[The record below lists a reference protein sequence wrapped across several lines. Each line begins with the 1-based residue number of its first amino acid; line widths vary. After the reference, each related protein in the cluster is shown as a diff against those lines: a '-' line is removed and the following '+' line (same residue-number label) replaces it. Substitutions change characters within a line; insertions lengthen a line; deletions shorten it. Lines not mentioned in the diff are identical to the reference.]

1 MSILCVVGAGY
12 VGLTTAIGLA
22 ELGHTVR
29 CLDRSLDRVSA
40 LEKLE
45 VYLSEP
51 GMQESLEAQTLAGRF
66 LPMSDPAD
74 ALVGAEA
81 IFVCVDTPQSH
92 SGEANLSAV
101 YAVVS
106 EIVKVVSTPALVVLK
121 STVPPGTAV
130 DLESTMPAHLKLASN
145 PEFLR
150 EGSTMW
156 DFHNPDRIV
165 IGASSKQ
172 AQTKLESIY
181 SPLEANLLFTDLTSA
196 EVLKYAANT
205 MLAARL
211 SLVNEF
217 ARICSIMGASISDVT
232 KGLAL
237 DPRIGEHFLAPG
249 PGWGGSCF
257 PKDVSAIS
265 FLAQKNGLNLPIIS
279 SLTSSNST
287 TQTFLADE
295 IANLA
300 SKLSQKRIGIWGLT
314 FKAGTDDLRDSPA
327 LAIIDN
333 LVIRGFELYAFDP
346 TVKTPYQ
353 SKEDSLHICE
363 SAEQVLVMSK
373 LLVVLTEWP
382 EFSDFVP
389 ERSVCEGLTVF
400 DSRLILD
407 RAIWLRAGANPILF
421 GDMSR

>member
-12 VGLTTAIGLA
+12 VGLTTALGLA

-29 CLDRSLDRVSA
+29 CLDRNLERVKA
-40 LEKLE
+40 LKIFE

-74 ALVGAEA
+74 ALLGAEA
-81 IFVCVDTPQSH
+81 IFVCVDTPQSP

-106 EIVKVVSTPALVVLK
+106 DIVKVVSTPALVVLK

-130 DLESTMPAHLKLASN
+130 DLESTMPAHLKFASN

-150 EGSTMW
+150 EGSAMW

-165 IGASSKQ
+165 IGATSKQ
-172 AQTKLESIY
+172 AQTQLESIY
-181 SPLEANLLFTDLTSA
+181 SALESSLVLTDPTSA

-211 SLVNEF
+211 SIVNEF
-217 ARICSIMGASISDVT
+217 ARICSVVGASISDVT

-237 DPRIGEHFLAPG
+237 DPRIGKHFLAPG

-265 FLAQKNGLNLPIIS
+265 FLAQENGLNLQIIS
-279 SLTSSNST
+279 SLTASNSA
-287 TQTFLADE
+287 TQTFLAQE
-295 IANLA
+295 IASLA
-300 SKLSQKRIGIWGLT
+300 SKLSQKQIGIWGLT

-327 LAIIDN
+327 LAIIDY
-333 LVIRGFELYAFDP
+333 LVALGFELYAYDP
-346 TVKTPYQ
+346 TVRTPYQ
-353 SKEDSLHICE
+353 SEEESVHICE
-363 SAEQVLVMSK
+363 SAEQVLAMSK

-382 EFSDFVP
+382 EFADFVP
-389 ERSVCEGLTVF
+389 DRSACEGLTVF

-407 RAIWLRAGANPILF
+407 RKSWLRAGANPILF
-421 GDMSR
+421 GAMSK

>member
-12 VGLTTAIGLA
+12 VGLTTALGLA

-29 CLDRSLDRVSA
+29 CLDRNLERVKA
-40 LEKLE
+40 LKKFA

-74 ALVGAEA
+74 ALLGAET
-81 IFVCVDTPQSH
+81 IFVCVDTPQSP

-106 EIVKVVSTPALVVLK
+106 DIVKVVSTPALVVLK

-150 EGSTMW
+150 EGSAMW

-165 IGASSKQ
+165 IGATSKQ
-172 AQTKLESIY
+172 AQTQLESIY
-181 SPLEANLLFTDLTSA
+181 SALESSLVLTDPTSA

-211 SLVNEF
+211 SIVNEF
-217 ARICSIMGASISDVT
+217 ARICSVVGASISDVT

-237 DPRIGEHFLAPG
+237 DPRIGKHFLAPG

-265 FLAQKNGLNLPIIS
+265 FLAQENGLNLPIIS
-279 SLTSSNST
+279 SLTASNSA
-287 TQTFLADE
+287 TQTFLAEE
-295 IANLA
+295 IASLA
-300 SKLSQKRIGIWGLT
+300 SKLSQKQIGIWGLT

-333 LVIRGFELYAFDP
+333 LVALGFELYAYDP
-346 TVKTPYQ
+346 TVRTPYQ
-353 SKEDSLHICE
+353 SEVDSVHICE
-363 SAEQVLVMSK
+363 SAEKVLAMSK

-382 EFSDFVP
+382 EFADFVP
-389 ERSVCEGLTVF
+389 DRSACEGLTVF

-407 RAIWLRAGANPILF
+407 RTSWLRAGANPILF
-421 GDMSR
+421 GAMSK

>member
-12 VGLTTAIGLA
+12 VGLTTALGLA

-29 CLDRSLDRVSA
+29 CLDRNLERVIA
-40 LEKLE
+40 LKKLE

-74 ALVGAEA
+74 ALPGAEA
-81 IFVCVDTPQSH
+81 IFVCVDTPQSPW
-92 SGEANLSAV
+92 GEANLSAV

-106 EIVKVVSTPALVVLK
+106 EIVKVVSTPSLVVLK

-130 DLESTMPAHLKLASN
+130 TVESTMPDHLKLASN

-172 AQTKLESIY
+172 AQRKLESIY
-181 SPLEANLLFTDLTSA
+181 SPLEANLLFTDLISA

-211 SLVNEF
+211 SIVNEF
-217 ARICSIMGASISDVT
+217 ARICSVMGASISDVT

-237 DPRIGEHFLAPG
+237 DPRIGRHFLAPG

-333 LVIRGFELYAFDP
+333 LVTRGFELYAYDP

-353 SKEDSLHICE
+353 SKEASVHICE

-407 RAIWLRAGANPILF
+407 RASWLRAGANPILF